1 MKLKLNSVFN
11 ENIILKISI
20 LFFIISIAS
29 FTLLWLDSKTSIY
42 ASDYEIEYVC
52 NSVDGIGDA
61 HEELIKSIDTNI
73 KYAQELKHDYK
84 WVNVELVNKHFK
96 FRGDIM
102 RLELYKTALIA
113 AILINSISFFA
124 ITFIFSYK
132 RYKHET
138 IVKGLENAIK
148 TIKK

>member
-1 MKLKLNSVFN
+1 MKLKFNLVFN
-11 ENIILKISI
+11 EKSILKISI
-20 LFFIISIAS
+20 LLFIISIAS
-29 FTLLWLDSKTSIY
+29 FAFIRLDSKTSIY

-73 KYAQELKHDYK
+73 NSAQELKHNYK
-84 WVNVELVNKHFK
+84 WVNVELVNKNFK

-102 RLELYKTALIA
+102 RLELYKMSLII